1 MRVFSKSQKLISALF
16 FVLIPISCLA
26 APAKSET
33 QSIKLLLGE
42 HGLAYCQFLGDVVG
56 NSELD
61 KETGEHPSY
70 TTRVTDARN
79 NIRNEACQ
87 LGANTIHIIRTSNA
101 ARYDF
106 PGLDKQVTLNGK
118 AYFCDES

>member
-1 MRVFSKSQKLISALF
+1 MRVFSESQKLISVLF
-16 FVLIPISCLA
+16 FVLIPVSGFA
-26 APAKSET
+26 APAKSEA
-33 QSIKLLLGE
+33 QSILLLLGV
-42 HGLAYCQFLGDVVG
+42 HSIAHCQFLGDVVG

-61 KETGEHPSY
+61 KETGEHPPY

-79 NIRNEACQ
+79 NLRNAAHQ
-87 LGANTIHIIRTSNA
+87 LGANTIHVTRTSNA

-106 PGLDKQVTLNGK
+106 PGLDKQVTFNGK

>member
-1 MRVFSKSQKLISALF
+1 MRVFLKSQIIISTLF
-16 FVLIPISCLA
+16 FVLIPVSCFA
-26 APAKSET
+26 APTKSEM
-33 QSIKLLLGE
+33 QSIMLLLGE
-42 HGLAYCQFLGDVVG
+42 HSLAHCQYLGDVEG

-79 NIRNEACQ
+79 NLRNEAYQ
-87 LGANTIHIIRTSNA
+87 LGANTIHITRTSNA

-106 PGLDKQVTLNGK
+106 PGLDKQVTFNGK

>member
-1 MRVFSKSQKLISALF
+1 MRFFSKSQKLISVLF
-16 FVLIPISCLA
+16 FVLIPVSCFA

-42 HGLAYCQFLGDVVG
+42 HSLAYCQFLGDVVG
-56 NSELD
+56 NSEMD

-79 NIRNEACQ
+79 NLRNEAFQ
-87 LGANTIHIIRTSNA
+87 LGANTIHITRTSNA
-101 ARYDF
+101 VRYDF
-106 PGLDKQVTLNGK
+106 PGLEKQITINGK

>member
-16 FVLIPISCLA
+16 FVLIPVSCFA

-33 QSIKLLLGE
+33 QSIMLLLGE
-42 HGLAYCQFLGDVVG
+42 HNLAHCQFVGDVVG

-79 NIRNEACQ
+79 NIRNEAYQ

-106 PGLDKQVTLNGK
+106 PGLDKQVTFNGK

>member
-1 MRVFSKSQKLISALF
+1 MRVLSTSQKLISALF
-16 FVLIPISCLA
+16 FVLIPVSGFS
-26 APAKSET
+26 APEKSEA
-33 QSIKLLLGE
+33 QSIMLLLGE
-42 HGLAYCQFLGDVVG
+42 HNLTHCQFLGDVVG

-79 NIRNEACQ
+79 NLRNEAHQ
-87 LGANTIHIIRTSNA
+87 LGANTILVVRTSNA

-106 PGLDKQVTLNGK
+106 PGLDKQVTFNGK
-118 AYFCDES
+118 AFFCDES

>member
-1 MRVFSKSQKLISALF
+1 M
-16 FVLIPISCLA
+16 
-26 APAKSET
+26 
-33 QSIKLLLGE
+33 LLLGE
-42 HGLAYCQFLGDVVG
+42 HSLAHCQFVGNVEG

-79 NIRNEACQ
+79 NIRNEAYQ

-106 PGLDKQVTLNGK
+106 PGLDKQVTFNGK